1 MGDMQGLPR
10 LLLIEDDHGIA
21 DALVRA
27 LANNY
32 LVDHAPTGK
41 LGIYRH
47 DTEIYAA
54 IILDLN
60 LPDTSG
66 LAVCQQLR
74 ERGAQAPILIV
85 SGQSQV
91 LTKIN
96 LLDAG
101 ADDYLTKPFSL
112 GELKA
117 RLRVLERRALQAP
130 LVTSELTVSGVTLST
145 RHHEVRRDGQCIQLR
160 RKEFILLTCLMER
173 AGKVV
178 SRDTLTRYAWQ
189 GGDDPWTN
197 TIDVHIKYLR
207 DKLDRPFETPLIR
220 TIHGMGY
227 RFEVIT
233 ATAQVGETECPA

>member
-21 DALVRA
+21 DALVQA
-27 LANNY
+27 LATSY

-41 LGIYRH
+41 LGLYRH
-47 DTEIYAA
+47 DTETYAA

-60 LPDTSG
+60 LPDASG
-66 LAVCQQLR
+66 LAICQQLR
-74 ERGAQAPILIV
+74 ERGAQAPILIL

-91 LTKIN
+91 LAKIN

-117 RLRVLERRALQAP
+117 RLRVLERRASQITPVA
-130 LVTSELTVSGVTLST
+130 SELTVSGVILSA
-145 RHHEVRRDGQCIQLR
+145 RHHEVRRDNQLIQLR
-160 RKEFILLTCLMER
+160 RKEFVLLNCLMER

-178 SRDTLTRYAWQ
+178 SRETLTRYAWQ

-220 TIHGMGY
+220 TVHGLGY
-227 RFEVIT
+227 RFEVLPT
-233 ATAQVGETECPA
+233 AVPVGETECPA